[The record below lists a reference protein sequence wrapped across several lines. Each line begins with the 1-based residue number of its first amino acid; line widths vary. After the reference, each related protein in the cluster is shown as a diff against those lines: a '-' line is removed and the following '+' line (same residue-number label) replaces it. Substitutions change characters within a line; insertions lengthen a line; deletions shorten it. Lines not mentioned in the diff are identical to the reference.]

1 MSKLAS
7 RRHEDQPVG
16 YRPVRVEWKDLD
28 KCSVCHMD
36 EVKANFL
43 LHYSS
48 LTLFFYFYKIRL
60 STFLLAV
67 LVNLYFV
74 NYKILNS
81 FHLLGSMFLSLGA
94 DIFAFFWVGIWN
106 SFVPTPPQAS
116 FFPSLLGFFKMILMC
131 MWFSLAN

>member
-7 RRHEDQPVG
+7 RRHQDLPVG

-36 EVKANFL
+36 EVKANFV

-48 LTLFFYFYKIRL
+48 LTLFYKIFL

-67 LVNLYFV
+67 LVNLCFV
-74 NYKILNS
+74 NYKL
-81 FHLLGSMFLSLGA
+81 
-94 DIFAFFWVGIWN
+94 
-106 SFVPTPPQAS
+106 
-116 FFPSLLGFFKMILMC
+116 
-131 MWFSLAN
+131 